1 MSTKEK
7 MLKAALYIR
16 VSTTYQIDKDSLPF
30 QRQELINYAKYALG
44 IDDVEIFEDAGY
56 SGKNTERPAYQDM
69 MSRIR
74 KKEFTHLM
82 VWKIDRISRNLL
94 DFSAM
99 YEELKKYDVIFISK
113 NEQFDTSSAMG
124 EAMLKI
130 ILVFAE
136 LERKLTSERVKG
148 VMLSRAEK
156 GLWNGATV
164 PLGYIWDSRPK
175 KGEDKVTFPV
185 VNSEEAKL
193 VQYIYDLYE
202 ELHSTN
208 KVAIKLNE
216 DKVKSKRDN
225 PWYAKTINEIISN
238 PFYIG
243 TYRYN
248 LRKQKSGP
256 FRDPSEWIVL
266 ENNHP
271 GIIDKD
277 QWERCNEI
285 LAKNRKGDKS
295 EFIQK
300 YNHVFSKLFVCGVCG
315 DSFTAHKDRKRKDGF
330 HPSTYI
336 CGSVSKHGTCGNG
349 LASDIKHG
357 PFIFKYIS
365 NMLKARKSLTALNSI
380 QDLQAMLLH
389 GEIFDGITAIE
400 TNGLIQTYDT
410 IINSP
415 KPSHLSI
422 VKPNSPK
429 MVIKSELELMQTEKK
444 KQERALE
451 RLNNLYLYSDSALPE
466 KDFIMNRKKIT
477 DEIDKIN
484 NQIRDMNKKD
494 NGNDSLSFMSD
505 VSLFY
510 FNRLMP
516 DENNI
521 DFRKMVGLVGE
532 KELNTFLRSI
542 ISSIEILHGSITA
555 ITFTNGT
562 VHKFIYKD
570 ILKPSNKKRVL
581 N

>member
-99 YEELKKYDVIFISK
+99 YEELKKYDVVFVSK

-156 GLWNGATV
+156 GLWNGTTV
-164 PLGYIWDSRPK
+164 PLGYIWDSKPK

-185 VNSEEAKL
+185 VDPEEAKL

-225 PWYAKTINEIISN
+225 PWDAKTINEIISN

-300 YNHVFSKLFVCGVCG
+300 YNH
-315 DSFTAHKDRKRKDGF
+315 
-330 HPSTYI
+330 
-336 CGSVSKHGTCGNG
+336 GTCGNG

-365 NMLKARKSLTALNSI
+365 NMLKARKSLTTLNSI
-380 QDLQAMLLH
+380 QDLQAILLD
-389 GEIFDGITAIE
+389 GDIFDVIAEIE
-400 TNGLIQTYDT
+400 TNGLMQTYDT

-429 MVIKSELELMQTEKK
+429 MVIKSELELMQAEKK

-510 FNRLMP
+510 FNRFMP
-516 DENNI
+516 DENDI

-570 ILKPSNKKRVL
+570 VLKPSNKKRVL